1 MPRAS
6 RSTSLCRPARATE
19 RCYEAF
25 ESLLAPLARAF
36 RPQLL
41 LVSAGY
47 DPQSGDP
54 LGDLQ
59 FSRVSFQWMA
69 ARLTQMA
76 EAAGAAGPL
85 CFLEGG
91 YVPEM
96 MAESVVA
103 TLTGLEG
110 HGSYV
115 RACRHRRRAGRRA
128 RDPGGDQA
136 LLEGCLLASVEPQ
149 PSLGSVRSPQV
160 AGLFLRHSMRRKHQL
175 LCRRRS
181 GMPRGEVVMKN
192 IDELLLQVK
201 EAGASDLHL
210 KVGSPPVIRVDGE
223 LTELDEPTCSPED
236 TKDYAASLMSEK
248 QIRRFSETNEIDF
261 AYSAPNS
268 GRYRVNVYRQRGTIS
283 IAMRHVVT
291 RVPNFL
297 ELNLPPVVQT
307 LALEPRGMVL
317 VTGTTGSGKT
327 TTLAAMIDHINHIMR
342 RHIVTIEDPI
352 EILHRDIKC
361 IVNQREIGLDTEN
374 YGTALKYV
382 LRQDPDIILIGE
394 MRDQETVRTALTAAQ
409 TGHFVMSTLHTID
422 VAETINRIID
432 FFPLYQQK
440 QVRIMLAGSLRGII
454 SQRLLVRGDGKGRVP
469 AVEVMVMT
477 GRIRDMI
484 LDAGQTH
491 NIKTALAE
499 GDFYG
504 MQTFDQS
511 LLDLFE
517 HGLVSLADAQLVASS
532 PHDFRLLVQSHGH
545 EMPALV

>member
-1 MPRAS
+1 
-6 RSTSLCRPARATE
+6 
-19 RCYEAF
+19 
-25 ESLLAPLARAF
+25 
-36 RPQLL
+36 
-41 LVSAGY
+41 
-47 DPQSGDP
+47 
-54 LGDLQ
+54 
-59 FSRVSFQWMA
+59 
-69 ARLTQMA
+69 
-76 EAAGAAGPL
+76 
-85 CFLEGG
+85 
-91 YVPEM
+91 
-96 MAESVVA
+96 
-103 TLTGLEG
+103 
-110 HGSYV
+110 
-115 RACRHRRRAGRRA
+115 
-128 RDPGGDQA
+128 
-136 LLEGCLLASVEPQ
+136 
-149 PSLGSVRSPQV
+149 
-160 AGLFLRHSMRRKHQL
+160 
-175 LCRRRS
+175 
-181 GMPRGEVVMKN
+181 MKN

-201 EAGASDLHL
+201 QAGASDLHL
-210 KVGSPPVIRVDGE
+210 KVGSPPVMRVDGE
-223 LTELDEPTCSPED
+223 LHDLNEPALSPED

-261 AYSAPNS
+261 AYSAPSS

-291 RVPNFL
+291 RVPNFN
-297 ELNLPPVVQT
+297 ELNLPPVVQN

-327 TTLAAMIDHINHIMR
+327 TTLAAMIDHINHTMR

-374 YGTALKYV
+374 YATALKYV

-394 MRDQETVRTALTAAQ
+394 MSDQETVRTALTAAQ
-409 TGHFVMSTLHTID
+409 TGHFVLSTLHTID
-422 VAETINRIID
+422 VAETVNRIID

-454 SQRLLVRGDGKGRVP
+454 SQRLLVRSDGQGRVP

-484 LDAGQTH
+484 LDPGQTH
-491 NIKTALAE
+491 NITTALQE

-511 LLDLFE
+511 LLELFE
-517 HGLVSLADAQLVASS
+517 KGLVSLSDAQLVASS

-545 EMPALV
+545 EIPVLN